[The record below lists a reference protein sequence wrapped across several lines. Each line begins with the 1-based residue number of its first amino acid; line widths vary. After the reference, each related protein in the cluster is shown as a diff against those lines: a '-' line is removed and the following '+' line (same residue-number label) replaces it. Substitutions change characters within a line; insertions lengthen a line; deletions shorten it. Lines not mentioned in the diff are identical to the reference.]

1 MKLDYT
7 PSSIRRLILLP
18 AVALLGGTL
27 AVAQVAR
34 VPNEPKAE
42 NGEQDKKS
50 VAAENKSV
58 ASADAAVPPT
68 ETDDDIF
75 ELSPFEVVADDNGYL
90 ASNTMSGTRLNTPV
104 ADLGAALTV
113 ITKQQLIDTAALD
126 INDVF
131 QTEIGTEGISQFTD
145 QSVDFQGRVI
155 DNVQDS
161 PQTSNRVRGLSSA
174 NISVDGFSASSRIPF
189 DTYNLDSIELSRG
202 PNSTLS
208 GLGNAGGTVNVN
220 QARANLTRE
229 VTQVSFRGDD
239 WGGYRTNFDIN
250 RPILKDKLGVR
261 VSGVYD
267 SKGFHRKPSE
277 DTTRRFYSAIAF
289 KPFSGT
295 TVNGSVETYRNF
307 ARRPNAST
315 PTDMVSDWIA
325 GGRPTWDPITSTVK
339 LNGAVVA
346 TVPLAAPFDNNT
358 LYPRGLGRDAFFD
371 NMPSMYIE
379 PDGRVTLF
387 TPNRLQAS
395 GAPGTGNWTN
405 SIRVMTTASDVFKYR
420 NAQPPGTQLP
430 LDSLVGISNKE
441 IYDYE
446 TINAVAPNWSRD
458 EADVYKVQVDQ
469 KLFTTPLQQSY
480 FQIAWRREDSERFN
494 QNIINETTNI
504 YIDVNERRLD
514 GTTNPNFL
522 RPYVNAI
529 QRTSSNDVI
538 LSDTARAQLSYAVD
552 FGQTE
557 KKWLRIL
564 GRHQANAFY
573 EFNNRTNANYGYRKV
588 VTSDAPWIN
597 PANRYNSSHATITE
611 RYYLGDAVQPGSN
624 KVVDYA
630 PSSTLIESGTYDF
643 RYASNVAGP
652 NITWATIPVNVD
664 GMAFGGARG
673 SDLELRTF
681 GGALQSYFW
690 NERIV
695 TTVGYRKDEQRT
707 RNTPPPV
714 IDAATGFGAIP
725 IPNLDSYGAWS
736 DRDGATATYQGV
748 FRPFRGTSFTENRRS
763 QGGAVGLFANLLE
776 GFQVHYSYA
785 DSFKPEAPAY
795 NLFGEELQ
803 NQHGVG
809 RDWGFSVRSPD
820 NKFVARVSWFKTE
833 QTGARLQGQFGLPVT
848 IARQLEL
855 GPSSPQIQVPL
866 EAFARDVITSRPAF
880 AGATEEQ
887 IQAAIYDFV
896 KLPQGFYDSIRAPIS
911 VTDVNNQLS
920 KGMEIEMNYNPSRN
934 FRLRFTAA
942 QTKAIDL
949 SMIDATR
956 AFIAQRLPVWTTIT
970 NDAGQRWWDQAT
982 NNVGVYNAQLVT
994 NLARMSA
1001 NLGRPRPQ
1009 NKEWTWNSLA
1019 TYEFT
1024 SGRLKGLTVGST
1036 IRWADKSAIG
1046 FQGIVGSDGVV
1057 RALDYDKPVYDPS
1070 RFSFDFM
1077 AAYNLRLF
1085 KDKVRT
1091 RIQLNCR
1098 DAFLNRGLRA
1108 TAWQPE
1114 GYPATFRIID
1124 GRQWVLSTTF
1134 DL

>member
-1 MKLDYT
+1 MNMEQTHRK
-7 PSSIRRLILLP
+7 IRRWFLLP
-18 AVALLGGTL
+18 TVALLGGTL

-34 VPNEPKAE
+34 VPEESKTAA
-42 NGEQDKKS
+42 GSEQEKKDTPTTEES
-50 VAAENKSV
+50 RATPAATSQ
-58 ASADAAVPPT
+58 VPPKSD
-68 ETDDDIF
+68 EVF
-75 ELSPFEVVADDNGYL
+75 ELSPFEVVADDFGYL

-161 PQTSNRVRGLSSA
+161 PQTSNRIRGLSSA
-174 NISVDGFSASSRIPF
+174 NISVDGFSATSRIPF
-189 DTYNLDSIELSRG
+189 DAYNLDSIELSRG

-220 QARANLTRE
+220 QARANLSRE
-229 VTQVSFRGDD
+229 ITQVSFRGDD
-239 WGGYRTNFDIN
+239 WGGYRTTLDIN
-250 RPILKDKLGVR
+250 RPILRDKLALR
-261 VSGVYD
+261 TSAVYD
-267 SKGFHRKPSE
+267 SKGFRRKPSE
-277 DTTRRFYSAIAF
+277 DTTRRFFAAVTY
-289 KPFSGT
+289 KPFAGT
-295 TVNGSVETYRNF
+295 TVSGSAETYRNF

-346 TVPLAAPFDNNT
+346 TVPLNAPFDNNT
-358 LYPRGLGRDAFFD
+358 AYPRGLGRDAFFD

-420 NAQPPGTQLP
+420 NAQPPGPQLP
-430 LDSLVGISNKE
+430 LDSLVGTSDRD

-446 TINAVAPNWSRD
+446 SINVVAPNWSRD
-458 EADVYKVQVDQ
+458 QADSYKVQVDQ

-480 FQIAWRREDSERFN
+480 LQVAWRREDSERFN

-514 GTTNPNFL
+514 GTANPNFL

-538 LSDTARAQLSYAVD
+538 RSDTARAQLSYALD
-552 FGQTE
+552 LGQTE
-557 KKWLRIL
+557 KKWLRVL

-588 VTSDAPWIN
+588 VTDNAAWIN
-597 PANRYNSSHATITE
+597 PANRYNSAHATITE
-611 RYYLGDAVQPGSN
+611 RYYLGDAVQAGSN

-630 PSSTLIESGTYDF
+630 PSTAEIASGTYDY
-643 RYASNVAGP
+643 RYASNVAGA

-690 NERIV
+690 KERLV
-695 TTVGYRKDEQRT
+695 TTVGYRKDSQRT
-707 RNTPPPV
+707 RNTPGPV
-714 IDAATGFGAIP
+714 IDAATGFGAVP
-725 IPNLDSYGAWS
+725 IPNLESYGAWS
-736 DRDGATATYQGV
+736 DREGSTATYQGV
-748 FRPFRGTSFTENRRS
+748 LRPFRGMASVEARRS
-763 QGGAVGLFANLLE
+763 RGGADGFFANLIE
-776 GFQVHYSYA
+776 GFQLHYSYA
-785 DSFKPEAPAY
+785 DSFKPEAPSY
-795 NLFGEELQ
+795 NLYGEELQ
-803 NQHGVG
+803 NQHGIG
-809 RDWGFSVRSPD
+809 RDWGFSIRTPD
-820 NKFVARVSWFKTE
+820 NKLVARVSWYKTE

-848 IARQLEL
+848 IVRGFEAGTGANTLET
-855 GPSSPQIQVPL
+855 
-866 EAFARDVITSRPAF
+866 FARGVITARPQYAN
-880 AGATEEQ
+880 ATEEQ
-887 IQAAIYDFV
+887 IQAAMYEFA
-896 KLPQGFYDSIRAPIS
+896 KLPQGFWDLIRAPVS

-920 KGMEIEMNYNPSRN
+920 KGMEVELNYNPTRN
-934 FRLRFTAA
+934 FRLRVTAA

-949 SMIDATR
+949 SLVDATR
-956 AFIAQRLPVWTTIT
+956 AFIAERLPVWTTIT
-970 NDAGQRWWDQAT
+970 NDAGQLWWNQVT
-982 NNVGVYNAQLVT
+982 QNINQYNNQVVT

-1001 NLGRPRPQ
+1001 NLGKPRTQ
-1009 NKEWTWNSLA
+1009 NKEWTWNTIA

-1057 RALDYDKPVYDPS
+1057 RELDYDKPVYDPA

-1098 DAFLNRGLRA
+1098 DAFLNRGLRP
-1108 TAWQPE
+1108 TTWQPE
-1114 GYPATFRIID
+1114 GYAATYRIID
-1124 GRQWVLSTTF
+1124 GRQWILSTTF